1 MEDGDNG
8 ESADDVTEPVFAP
21 AGRRQSHGLQNKQG
35 YSKCHICDARD
46 GLRTVSQARLADAYH
61 SMKKEMHIQLQL
73 SKKKP
78 ASGSDP
84 VGLSGL
90 PTTHSKLC
98 PACFPELTAHRIIGA
113 DIAVSGA
120 DDRIW

>member
-1 MEDGDNG
+1 MLQVAPEIGFCFYFRVASSSERCAMEDGDNG

-73 SKKKP
+73 SK
-78 ASGSDP
+78 
-84 VGLSGL
+84 
-90 PTTHSKLC
+90 
-98 PACFPELTAHRIIGA
+98 
-113 DIAVSGA
+113 
-120 DDRIW
+120 